1 MTNVESSPE
10 INGLGDYMQKV
21 FIWNVNMQLTGRGMN
36 QQALCAPLGLKKGA
50 VSAKMTGKTTWT
62 IQDIAAVAEFLNVSP
77 LYLLDATMYEQM
89 MRGMSGD
96 GGASLVAVA
105 TAGFP
110 VRPSEGPADGLK
122 PLETK
127 GSGPRYLVET
137 GGHVGIALAHVL
149 QRQADGYAAQVLPA
163 IEAVHHLVHVQGIV
177 LDVGG
182 DTPDAV
188 CDQRAMN
195 VAGHGLLHDA
205 ALVVLLLGPRVGEEG
220 PYLGHGAGR
229 GHLEQLGRID
239 LGPCALQ
246 AIVQTSGAAYEGEH
260 LVQGVRRCLGVVCAH
275 RGDGID
281 CCGFGIGHIFLGFSL
296 CAAPLF
302 IH

>member
-105 TAGFP
+105 TPGF
-110 VRPSEGPADGLK
+110 
-122 PLETK
+122 
-127 GSGPRYLVET
+127 
-137 GGHVGIALAHVL
+137 
-149 QRQADGYAAQVLPA
+149 
-163 IEAVHHLVHVQGIV
+163 
-177 LDVGG
+177 
-182 DTPDAV
+182 
-188 CDQRAMN
+188 
-195 VAGHGLLHDA
+195 
-205 ALVVLLLGPRVGEEG
+205 
-220 PYLGHGAGR
+220 
-229 GHLEQLGRID
+229 
-239 LGPCALQ
+239 
-246 AIVQTSGAAYEGEH
+246 
-260 LVQGVRRCLGVVCAH
+260 
-275 RGDGID
+275 
-281 CCGFGIGHIFLGFSL
+281 L
-296 CAAPLF
+296 CARLKAKLTA
-302 IH
+302 

>member
-110 VRPSEGPADGLK
+110 VRPSEGQADDLK

-137 GGHVGIALAHVL
+137 GAGGYP
-149 QRQADGYAAQVLPA
+149 QRESNSRCQ
-163 IEAVHHLVHVQGIV
+163 IESLV
-177 LDVGG
+177 
-182 DTPDAV
+182 
-188 CDQRAMN
+188 
-195 VAGHGLLHDA
+195 
-205 ALVVLLLGPRVGEEG
+205 
-220 PYLGHGAGR
+220 
-229 GHLEQLGRID
+229 
-239 LGPCALQ
+239 
-246 AIVQTSGAAYEGEH
+246 S
-260 LVQGVRRCLGVVCAH
+260 
-275 RGDGID
+275 
-281 CCGFGIGHIFLGFSL
+281 
-296 CAAPLF
+296 
-302 IH
+302 

>member
-110 VRPSEGPADGLK
+110 VRPSEGQADGLK

-127 GSGPRYLVET
+127 GSGPRYLVE
-137 GGHVGIALAHVL
+137 A
-149 QRQADGYAAQVLPA
+149 
-163 IEAVHHLVHVQGIV
+163 
-177 LDVGG
+177 
-182 DTPDAV
+182 
-188 CDQRAMN
+188 
-195 VAGHGLLHDA
+195 
-205 ALVVLLLGPRVGEEG
+205 
-220 PYLGHGAGR
+220 GAGGYPQR
-229 GHLEQLGRID
+229 ESNSRCQIE
-239 LGPCALQ
+239 
-246 AIVQTSGAAYEGEH
+246 S
-260 LVQGVRRCLGVVCAH
+260 LV
-275 RGDGID
+275 
-281 CCGFGIGHIFLGFSL
+281 S
-296 CAAPLF
+296 
-302 IH
+302 